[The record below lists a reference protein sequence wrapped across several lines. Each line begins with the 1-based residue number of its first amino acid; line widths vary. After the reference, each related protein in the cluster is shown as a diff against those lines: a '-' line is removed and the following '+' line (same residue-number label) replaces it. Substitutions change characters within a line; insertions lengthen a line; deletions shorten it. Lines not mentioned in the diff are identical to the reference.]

1 MQLNDDVNRLTSF
14 RGFDSGFNRPQQ
26 FNSEFNRPQ
35 QFGRET
41 FSEFRDRYVMERG
54 SNFGNQYGKFGN
66 FNNSF
71 ETSFGNMGNSRR
83 NPWGFEQQRPQG
95 GFNQQRQQHGFKNQ
109 QKSQKRNFGGGPT
122 KKVCP
127 ANTSVSDVARKHL
140 EDSIKEEMNQIKK
153 EQKPKIPDNLKPLI
167 LELESK

>member
-1 MQLNDDVNRLTSF
+1 MDEPPSKMSRMDMPSEYGRREESFRQSESFRVNRPESFAMQLNDDVNRLTSF
-14 RGFDSGFNRPQQ
+14 REFDSGFNRPQQ

-95 GFNQQRQQHGFKNQ
+95 GFNQQ
-109 QKSQKRNFGGGPT
+109 
-122 KKVCP
+122 
-127 ANTSVSDVARKHL
+127 
-140 EDSIKEEMNQIKK
+140 
-153 EQKPKIPDNLKPLI
+153 
-167 LELESK
+167 